1 MGAKVNHDRFCPPG
15 LKPHGPDD
23 CPHCGMLASA
33 REDEQQKLI
42 GLAEAAY
49 ARGRED
55 AAVAVR
61 EFAVNGIPFLPSDTP
76 LSMAVRVK
84 EILSIAAMGVKP
96 PNGPEPTD

>member
-1 MGAKVNHDRFCPPG
+1 MSHDPFCPPG
-15 LKPHGPDD
+15 LKPTGPEE
-23 CPHCGMLASA
+23 CPHCGMLNSA
-33 REDEQQKLI
+33 REEERERLI

-84 EILSIAAMGVKP
+84 EILSIAAIGVKQPDGPQP
-96 PNGPEPTD
+96 PV

>member
-1 MGAKVNHDRFCPPG
+1 MSHDPFCPPG
-15 LKPHGPDD
+15 LKPTGPED
-23 CPHCGMLASA
+23 CPHCGMLLSA
-33 REDEQQKLI
+33 REQERERLI

-61 EFAVNGIPFLPSDTP
+61 EFAINSVPFLPSDTP

-84 EILSIAAMGVKP
+84 EILSIAAIGVRKDDA
-96 PNGPEPTD
+96 PESAV

>member
-1 MGAKVNHDRFCPPG
+1 MSHDPFCPPG
-15 LKPHGPDD
+15 LKAATPED
-23 CPHCGMLASA
+23 CPHCGMLSSA
-33 REDEQQKLI
+33 REEERERLI

-84 EILSIAAMGVKP
+84 EILSIAAIGVKQPDGPQP
-96 PNGPEPTD
+96 PV

>member
-1 MGAKVNHDRFCPPG
+1 MSSHDVFCPPG
-15 LKPHGPDD
+15 LKAATPEE
-23 CPHCGMLASA
+23 CPHCGILASA
-33 REDEQQKLI
+33 REDERDKLI

-61 EFAVNGIPFLPSDTP
+61 EFSVNGIPFLPSDTP

-96 PNGPEPTD
+96 PNGPEPTE